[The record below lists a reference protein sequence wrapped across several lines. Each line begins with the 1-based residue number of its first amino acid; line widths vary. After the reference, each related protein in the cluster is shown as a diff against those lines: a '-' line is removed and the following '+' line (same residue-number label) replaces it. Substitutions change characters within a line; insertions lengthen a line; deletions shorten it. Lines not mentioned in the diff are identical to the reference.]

1 MEGTLALIIGFVAG
15 AAIGGAIAWLLAGR
29 RTDSGVD
36 RLTAEA
42 LRLAFVEETSKARTE
57 MLTEQS
63 RLNDEVRRSE
73 EALRKAESDREREAV
88 RNLVAPVEQRLK
100 EVGKRIEDLDKAT
113 GTSRTEI
120 TSMVTSLARK
130 ADSLEA
136 ATVRLGSALSN
147 QQVRGGWGETQ
158 LKRLVEAAGM
168 AEHLQDFRTQVP
180 TDDKEDQSRPDMAI
194 AVPGG
199 LRIIVDSKVPL
210 DALRKA
216 FETDDEQER
225 STHLKAH
232 AEALRTQVLNLS
244 RKDYPSKIDDS
255 LDFVLLFV
263 PGDHWLDL
271 ALSQRPELLEEAIS
285 KRVILTSPSSF
296 FAVLLA
302 VAHTWKQQ
310 RLADN
315 AMEIQQESS
324 NLYKR
329 LRTVIVHIEK
339 IGDGI
344 TKAGKAYNEA
354 IASIDRNL
362 ITSAERIDALG
373 GSDGRG
379 AIEPPDAAE
388 IDLIESR
395 KRDQLP
401 SGNGDG
407 PGNDRLPS
415 GEDDNLPKA
424 NTPDGDPPSGDTVPA

>member
-1 MEGTLALIIGFVAG
+1 MDATAALAIGFLAG
-15 AAIGGAIAWLLAGR
+15 TAVGGLLAWLVASRR
-29 RTDSGVD
+29 RTAGDVD

-42 LRLAFVEETSKARTE
+42 LRIAFIEESSKARSE
-57 MLTEQS
+57 MLAEQS
-63 RLNDEVRRSE
+63 RLNDEIRRSDE
-73 EALRKAESDREREAV
+73 SLRKSESQREREAV
-88 RNLVAPVEQRLK
+88 RNLVAPVEQTLK
-100 EVGKRIEDLDKAT
+100 EVNRRIEALDKAT
-113 GTSRTEI
+113 GSSRTEI
-120 TSMVTSLARK
+120 TSMVTTLARK

-136 ATVRLGSALSN
+136 ATARLGSALSS

-168 AEHLQDFRTQVP
+168 QEHLQDFRTQIP
-180 TDDKEDQSRPDMAI
+180 TDDPEDQSRPDMAI

-199 LRIIVDSKVPL
+199 LRIIVDAKVPL

-216 FETDDEQER
+216 FETDDEQQR
-225 STHLKAH
+225 SLHLKAH
-232 AEALRTQVLNLS
+232 ADALRNQVLDLS
-244 RKDYPSKIDDS
+244 KRDYPSKIDDS

-310 RLADN
+310 SLAEN
-315 AMEIQQESS
+315 AKEIQQESS

-329 LRTVIVHIEK
+329 LRTVIGHIES
-339 IGDGI
+339 IGAGL
-344 TKAGKAYNEA
+344 TRAGKAYNDA

-362 ITSAERIDALG
+362 ITTAERIDALG

-379 AIEPPDAAE
+379 ALELPTGVDT
-388 IDLIESR
+388 DLVTSR
-395 KRDQLP
+395 KREQLP
-401 SGNGDG
+401 RGDDRDSPSQPGDG
-407 PGNDRLPS
+407 
-415 GEDDNLPKA
+415 A
-424 NTPDGDPPSGDTVPA
+424 AT